1 MNAMSVAFVFPGQGS
16 QKVGM
21 GRSLY
26 ESFPEARRLFEEA
39 DRILGLEISKLC
51 FEGPEELLRETRY
64 TQPAVMVCS
73 LAAFEALRARGLS
86 PDIVAGHSLGEYTAL
101 VAAGVLSFEDGLR
114 AVKARAELMA
124 KASEERPGAMAA
136 IIGLD
141 ERKVEEAC
149 REGSK
154 EGIVVPA
161 NFNSPGQI
169 VISGEVGAVQAAMA
183 LATERGARR
192 TIELNVS
199 GAFHSGLLE
208 DARVGM
214 EAFLARIAIERPRA
228 IFIANVTGGA
238 IDDPGEIRA
247 RLVEQIVSPV
257 QWVASMTT
265 LVDLGAVRA
274 IEVGPGSVLRG
285 LMRKIAPAVP
295 TAGGGKLEDIEKLA
309 S

>member
-1 MNAMSVAFVFPGQGS
+1 MSVAFVFPGQGS

-39 DRILGLEISKLC
+39 DRILGLGISKLC

-161 NFNSPGQI
+161 NFNSPEQI
-169 VISGEVGAVQAAMA
+169 VISGERKAVERAVEAAKRLGAKRCVM
-183 LATERGARR
+183 LR
-192 TIELNVS
+192 VS
-199 GAFHSGLLE
+199 GAFHSPLMRSAQEGLEAEL
-208 DARVGM
+208 DGM
-214 EAFLARIAIERPRA
+214 GFKPPEVKLVQ
-228 IFIANVTGGA
+228 NVTG
-238 IDDPGEIRA
+238 DFESDPDRIKANLIRQ
-247 RLVEQIVSPV
+247 LTSPV
-257 QWVASMTT
+257 RWTDSVERMIEE
-265 LVDLGAVRA
+265 GAEVFV
-274 IEVGPGSVLRG
+274 EVGPGRVLSGLISRISPRVKTISVQEAGDVEEVVGG
-285 LMRKIAPAVP
+285 LI
-295 TAGGGKLEDIEKLA
+295 
-309 S
+309 

>member
-1 MNAMSVAFVFPGQGS
+1 MSVAFVFPGQGS

-39 DRILGLEISKLC
+39 DRILGLGISKLC

-101 VAAGVLSFEDGLR
+101 VAAGVVSFEDGLR

-161 NFNSPGQI
+161 NFNSPEQI
-169 VISGEVGAVQAAMA
+169 VISGERKAVERAVEAAKRLGAKRCVM
-183 LATERGARR
+183 LR
-192 TIELNVS
+192 VS
-199 GAFHSGLLE
+199 GAFHSPLMRSAQEGLEAEL
-208 DARVGM
+208 DGM
-214 EAFLARIAIERPRA
+214 GFKPPEVKLVQ
-228 IFIANVTGGA
+228 NVTG
-238 IDDPGEIRA
+238 DFESDPDRIKENLIRQ
-247 RLVEQIVSPV
+247 LTSPV
-257 QWVASMTT
+257 RWTDSVERMIEE
-265 LVDLGAVRA
+265 GAEVFV
-274 IEVGPGSVLRG
+274 EVGPGRVLSGLISRISPRVKTISVQEAGDVEEVVGG
-285 LMRKIAPAVP
+285 LI
-295 TAGGGKLEDIEKLA
+295 
-309 S
+309 

>member
-1 MNAMSVAFVFPGQGS
+1 MSVAFVFPGQGS

-39 DRILGLEISKLC
+39 DRILGLGISKLC

-161 NFNSPGQI
+161 NFNSPEQI
-169 VISGEVGAVQAAMA
+169 VISGERKAVERAVEAAKRLGAKRCVM
-183 LATERGARR
+183 LR
-192 TIELNVS
+192 VS
-199 GAFHSGLLE
+199 GAFHSPLMRSAQEGLEAEL
-208 DARVGM
+208 DGM
-214 EAFLARIAIERPRA
+214 GFKPPEVKLVQ
-228 IFIANVTGGA
+228 NVTG
-238 IDDPGEIRA
+238 DFESDPDRIKENLIRQ
-247 RLVEQIVSPV
+247 LTSPV
-257 QWVASMTT
+257 RWTDSVERMIEE
-265 LVDLGAVRA
+265 GAEVFV
-274 IEVGPGSVLRG
+274 EVGPGRVLSGLISRISPRVKTISVQEAGDVEEVVGG
-285 LMRKIAPAVP
+285 LI
-295 TAGGGKLEDIEKLA
+295 
-309 S
+309 